1 MPFLAPIPAFADR
14 QAEGVTLWEAKI
26 DNEWKKQKVSIICPF
41 FSEQL
46 APQISQL

>member
-1 MPFLAPIPAFADR
+1 MLFLAPIPAFAGR
-14 QAEGVTLWEAKI
+14 QAEGLWLAKI

-46 APQISQL
+46 ALQILQQ

>member
-1 MPFLAPIPAFADR
+1 MLFLAPIPAFAGR
-14 QAEGVTLWEAKI
+14 QAEGVSLWLAKI

-46 APQISQL
+46 ALQILQQ